1 MFWLSS
7 SCWALW
13 RWTGGMKTP
22 NLRIKEKSILWFV
35 SFWDP
40 IMYVGRKC
48 AEMPF
53 SADLAYFTSVC
64 CLIVRGWPTVIRW
77 FTLLTKCN
85 RSVRC
90 FFSFSSYI
98 LLLAHR
104 KQRLYHKC
112 LMRDTS
118 GLHTYIQNGVHGR
131 CKWWGASTC
140 SALSIDFYGIT
151 KYGLETVLY
160 CIWHTGASPFAT
172 DSGHVIRVY
181 LHESDPLWAFHSGST
196 VWNPRTKNLGFCWF
210 NTDLFSA
217 INPQQNPPNWCGN
230 FAHRFYIAD
239 PLRKPS
245 SGSDPCERVLNDGD
259 GNTTLNL
266 LFDNLHSDFSLMF
279 SV

>member
-140 SALSIDFYGIT
+140 SALSIDFYGVT

-160 CIWHTGASPFAT
+160 CIWHIIWYRRLS
-172 DSGHVIRVY
+172 IRHRMGGR
-181 LHESDPLWAFHSGST
+181 LPLWTCHKGILTWVGSAA
-196 VWNPRTKNLGFCWF
+196 GF
-210 NTDLFSA
+210 
-217 INPQQNPPNWCGN
+217 PQQVHSLKSTYKKPWILVWEFCTQILYCGPTAETQQRIWPVWACPKWRRWEYH
-230 FAHRFYIAD
+230 FKSFVWQ
-239 PLRKPS
+239 S
-245 SGSDPCERVLNDGD
+245 SFWL
-259 GNTTLNL
+259 
-266 LFDNLHSDFSLMF
+266 
-279 SV
+279 